1 MSGPRKTTKPMSVT
15 TTINPNPLAV
25 SLAETVVLSGVAEQV
40 VALLT
45 GKSIEQV
52 REAGSDSPPSVGV
65 SKWDAER
72 KVPESSDRTMTLSED
87 DGELSELLKMVRGR
101 TSSQRRKPKPAS
113 S

>member
-1 MSGPRKTTKPMSVT
+1 MST
-15 TTINPNPLAV
+15 TTTMKPNPLAA

-65 SKWDAER
+65 TKWDESDE
-72 KVPESSDRTMTLSED
+72 VPEFSGRTMTVDED

-101 TSSQRRKPKPAS
+101 TSSSSRKRKPAS